1 MEYLSIGDYS
11 KPAYIIGCAA
21 DKDYFTADEEIS
33 FTIQANYF
41 DGLPAANVALRA
53 NCYWLDLDNE
63 EFVLDE
69 NGKASLRTKL
79 KLDYEFT
86 DWTPEQLYLYVNSA
100 GEEEIEVQSECDFTV
115 FPSRYAVDLS
125 LDTPGQ
131 LKIRT
136 AEIDHDRLLVQKE
149 EKDKSD
155 LTITASR
162 LSTCQSIF
170 AFTTRSGWKRLSIPT
185 TTASINEVSR

>member
-1 MEYLSIGDYS
+1 M
-11 KPAYIIGCAA
+11 
-21 DKDYFTADEEIS
+21 
-33 FTIQANYF
+33 
-41 DGLPAANVALRA
+41 
-53 NCYWLDLDNE
+53 
-63 EFVLDE
+63 DE

-79 KLDYEFT
+79 KSDYEFT

-136 AEIDHDRLLVQKE
+136 AEIDHDPVCWLQKE
-149 EKDKSD
+149 EKDKE
-155 LTITASR
+155 R
-162 LSTCQSIF
+162 F
-170 AFTTRSGWKRLSIPT
+170 
-185 TTASINEVSR
+185 